1 MGLRGFW
8 LLETARMVFWVLGS
22 IVSGLGLKSSSHDP
36 GFVFGLFLFEISAIG
51 VSKIF
56 IIAVATETVTI
67 AISIVIFSAAMCTLG
82 YYDDHDRL
90 FRRR

>member
-1 MGLRGFW
+1 MGLGVYR
-8 LLETARMVFWVLGS
+8 L
-22 IVSGLGLKSSSHDP
+22 SGLGLKSSSHDP
-36 GFVFGLFLFEISAIG
+36 GSQHGSYRPLVFGLFLFEISAIG
-51 VSKIF
+51 VGKTF

-82 YYDDHDRL
+82 YYDDHGRL